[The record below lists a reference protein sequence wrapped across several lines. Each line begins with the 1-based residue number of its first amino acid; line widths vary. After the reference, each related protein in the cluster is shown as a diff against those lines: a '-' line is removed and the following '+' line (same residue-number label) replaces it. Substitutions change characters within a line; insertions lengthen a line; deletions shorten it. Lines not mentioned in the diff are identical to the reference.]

1 MFEIKD
7 AVNDRIRIL
16 AAIQGKSGTG
26 KTFTSLL
33 LARGLVGQSGV
44 IGVLDSE
51 GGRSKVYAGHNKI
64 GNFKILELSAP
75 HSSERFKLAFK
86 QLEEVCDVII
96 IDSISHEHQEMLEFA
111 DRLEKGGAK
120 GVQKW
125 TKPKIERK
133 RFYSAILNS
142 TKHVIVTMRMIEK
155 LDIDTLRDK
164 DGAKRFLAVDG
175 DQRLQYEMDIVLTLE
190 DSNKAKFTKVPEPL
204 HGHIEQGAVIT
215 IEHGARLLGALPS
228 PSEDSVKIKRVI
240 ANLEDAANS
249 GIEVFRNAWEAAW
262 RNASKP
268 EREKLEPE
276 LGRLKQ
282 IAQNA
287 DDEANETFDQG
298 AAEANDNPSGE

>member
-33 LARGLVGQSGV
+33 LARGLVGKDGV

-51 GGRSKVYAGHNKI
+51 GGRSKVYAGHQQI
-64 GNFKILELSAP
+64 GNFKILELAAP

-86 QLEEVCDVII
+86 QLEEICDVVI
-96 IDSISHEHQEMLEFA
+96 IDSISHEHQEMLEYA
-111 DRLEKGGAK
+111 DRLERGGAR

-133 RFYSAILNS
+133 RFYSSILNS

-190 DSNKAKFTKVPEPL
+190 DTNKAVFTKVPEPL
-204 HGHIEQGAVIT
+204 HGSIEQGAVIT
-215 IEHGARLLGALPS
+215 IEHGARLLGALPK
-228 PSEDSVKIKRVI
+228 PNEDNLKIKRII

-249 GIEVFRNAWEAAW
+249 GMDTFRNAWEAAW
-262 RNASKP
+262 RNADKSEHDELKSH
-268 EREKLEPE
+268 LE
-276 LGRLKQ
+276 RLKL

-287 DDEANETFDQG
+287 DDEANEPNFEEQ
-298 AAEANDNPSGE
+298 EQ